1 MSNRTVVLSALFH
14 SDTGQI
20 LVGLNVL
27 SILLIGSPLL
37 YGIIHFEY
45 WGGDPQKRTLLNKLG
60 SFLALFVMVVN
71 GLTQIFTFIRVFIH
85 PLGHYVG
92 LMANIVRY
100 TGNMCIFLANIEI
113 VAFKGIQLYKF
124 NPLASINDDFW
135 FAFLVVFNILV
146 SLLIFGIEFSRA
158 SNYFPYYQFWA
169 KNGSINTK
177 EDVAK

>member
-1 MSNRTVVLSALFH
+1 
-14 SDTGQI
+14 
-20 LVGLNVL
+20 
-27 SILLIGSPLL
+27 
-37 YGIIHFEY
+37 
-45 WGGDPQKRTLLNKLG
+45 
-60 SFLALFVMVVN
+60 
-71 GLTQIFTFIRVFIH
+71 
-85 PLGHYVG
+85 
-92 LMANIVRY
+92 MANIVRY

-124 NPLASINDDFW
+124 NALASINDDFW

-169 KNGSINTK
+169 KNGSINSK